1 MKRRQFIQ
9 TGLGFGVLS
18 ELIPAGAST
27 HLHWRDI
34 TFTGLGTVLS
44 IRAAHADAQVL
55 EQALQRARHVI
66 AHVED
71 EMSLFRASSAIR
83 RLNATGVLQ
92 NPSADLL
99 HVLRMSQQI
108 ARRSLGAFDV
118 TVQPLWQLYAQAQ
131 KEGRLPTSTEVN
143 LAKQRVGWQH
153 LDVSARQIRLMQPG
167 MGVSL
172 NGIAQGY
179 AADRVRESLV
189 RDGVAHA
196 LINAGEWSAIGLADG
211 QRPWTLGIADPHR
224 ADAWLTRVTLK
235 GLSIATSADDQ
246 CAFSEDR
253 KHHHIFNPHT
263 GYSPQDISSVTVAA
277 PSCVL
282 ADALTKVLFVGGY
295 DHALKLAQAWH
306 VSAMV
311 VKKNGEWKASDTFPH
326 VAT

>member
-9 TGLGFGVLS
+9 AGVGLGVLS
-18 ELIPAGAST
+18 ERIPASAST
-27 HLHWRDI
+27 RLHWRDI

-55 EQALQRARHVI
+55 EQALQHARHVI
-66 AHVED
+66 AHIED
-71 EMSLFRASSAIR
+71 EMSLFRASSSIT

-99 HVLRMSQQI
+99 HVLQMSQQI
-108 ARRSLGAFDV
+108 ARRSHGAFDV

-153 LDVSARQIRLMQPG
+153 VDVSARQIRLTQPG

-224 ADAWLTRVTLK
+224 ADAWLTRVTLS

-246 CAFSEDR
+246 CSFSDDR

-282 ADALTKVLFVGGY
+282 ADALTKVFFVGGY
-295 DHALKLAQAWH
+295 DHALELAKAWH
-306 VSAMV
+306 VSALV
-311 VKKNGEWKASDTFPH
+311 VKKSGEWKASPSFPR